1 MNKFVKTSVA
11 ALALVIGATFTS
23 GSVQASGAGQIL
35 ETRSW
40 SFNGVFGKFD
50 RASLKRGFQVYAEV
64 CAGCHSLDLISYR
77 NLSSIGLTTEEIKE
91 YAAEFE
97 VEDGPNDDG
106 EMYMRPARA
115 SDRFVPPFANEKAAR
130 ASNNGAYPPDL
141 SLMAKARLHGPDYIY
156 SLMTGYHEAPEEVE
170 VNEGMSYNT
179 AFAGN
184 QIAMAQP
191 LDEDSV
197 EYADGTKATLEQEA
211 VDIVTFL
218 TWAASPELEER
229 KSLGIKVLLF
239 LLVLTGLL
247 YGLKRKIWA
256 DLH

>member
-11 ALALVIGATFTS
+11 ALALVIGATLTT
-23 GSVQASGAGQIL
+23 GSVEAAGAGQKL

-40 SFNGVFGKFD
+40 SVDGIFGKFD
-50 RASLKRGFQVYAEV
+50 RPSLKRGFQVYAEV
-64 CAGCHSLDLISYR
+64 CASCHSLELVSYR
-77 NLSSIGLTTEEIKE
+77 NLSAVGLTAEEIKE
-91 YAAEFE
+91 YAAEYE

-106 EMYMRPARA
+106 EMFMRPARA
-115 SDRFVPPFANEKAAR
+115 SDKIVSPFANEKEAR

-141 SLMAKARLHGPDYIY
+141 SLMAKARFHGPDYIY
-156 SLMTGYHEAPEEVE
+156 SLMTGYHEEPDGFEL
-170 VNEGMSYNT
+170 NEGMSYNT
-179 AFAGN
+179 AFGGN

-197 EYADGTKATLEQEA
+197 EYADGTKATLEQQSI
-211 VDIVTFL
+211 DITNFL
-218 TWAASPELEER
+218 VWAASPELEER

-239 LLVLTGLL
+239 LLVLTGML